1 MEKPVLLE
9 IEDRIALITLNRP
22 EIHNAINRELLRH
35 LITSLR
41 EVKNH
46 DEIRVAILTGKGT
59 SFCSGVDLKAVTSE
73 NIFDPFDDGTDL
85 PDVIHTCKKPI
96 IGAIN
101 GHAITGGFEI
111 ALNCD
116 FLIASEKASFQD
128 THARLGARPGWGMTQ
143 FLQQAVGQRM
153 AKQIS
158 FTCQP
163 IPAQQALDMGL
174 VNEVVPH
181 EQLVP
186 RAKEIAS
193 HICNVDQVML
203 ATIKELI
210 TYRNDATLQEAF
222 THERKGFKEI
232 IAKRRTR

>member
-22 EIHNAINRELLRH
+22 EIHNAINGELLRH
-35 LITSLR
+35 LITSLM
-41 EVKNH
+41 EVKSN
-46 DEIRVAILTGKGT
+46 DEIRVAILTGKGK

-116 FLIASEKASFQD
+116 FLIASEKAFFQD
-128 THARLGARPGWGMTQ
+128 THARLGAHPGWGMTSCFSKQ
-143 FLQQAVGQRM
+143 SVKGWQSRSVSHASPSRFSKPLIWDSSTRWSPMNDSSPGQRRSPH
-153 AKQIS
+153 IS
-158 FTCQP
+158 
-163 IPAQQALDMGL
+163 
-174 VNEVVPH
+174 
-181 EQLVP
+181 
-186 RAKEIAS
+186 
-193 HICNVDQVML
+193 VMW
-203 ATIKELI
+203 I
-210 TYRNDATLQEAF
+210 R
-222 THERKGFKEI
+222 
-232 IAKRRTR
+232 